1 MQNVHELKVGDL
13 LLYDSGAV
21 CVVFCTDNYHYGLL
35 YVDDGRVFK
44 ANTPQDF
51 YHKVAMP
58 YITVVR
64 R

>member
-21 CVVFCTDNYHYGLL
+21 CVVFCTDNYHYGFL